1 MEGEGS
7 RPGLCPIVSAGAV
20 LCIGSAPP
28 RLTRFAYE
36 RCQPTTAA
44 QSENYRPGSVAP
56 KSSTLLPLPTVAR
69 LRMRKLSVCL
79 PACLSVPPYVCPSVP
94 LSIPL
99 SAPLSALPLSFGRTF
114 CGMLHA
120 AGNYQWATIGS
131 LSRFLFKLR
140 NVLSTICPLI
150 YAQHCRGREVDGE
163 RGHGGVV

>member
-1 MEGEGS
+1 M
-7 RPGLCPIVSAGAV
+7 CPIVSAGAL

-44 QSENYRPGSVAP
+44 QSENYRPGSVAR
-56 KSSTLLPLPTVAR
+56 KVVDIVAAADGC
-69 LRMRKLSVCL
+69 LAADEEVVCL
-79 PACLSVPPYVCPSVP
+79 FACLSVCPSFCLSFCPSVCP
-94 LSIPL
+94 LSVPL
-99 SAPLSALPLSFGRTF
+99 FALPLSFGRTF

-120 AGNYQWATIGS
+120 AGNYRWATIGS

-150 YAQHCRGREVDGE
+150 YAQHCRGRAVDGG
-163 RGHGGVV
+163 RGHRGRGVAIS